1 MIETYSTNHK
11 YDFICISETYSDS
24 AVAADDKYFVI
35 EGYNLVRA
43 ECPGNLKRSGV
54 FIYHKGKNHLPF
66 N

>member
-1 MIETYSTNHK
+1 MI
-11 YDFICISETYSDS
+11 SDS